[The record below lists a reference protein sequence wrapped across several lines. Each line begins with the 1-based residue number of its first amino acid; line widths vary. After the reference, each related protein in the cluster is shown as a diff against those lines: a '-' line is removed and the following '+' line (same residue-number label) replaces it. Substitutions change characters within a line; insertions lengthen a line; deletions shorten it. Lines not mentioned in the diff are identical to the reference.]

1 MTKKIEIPLTK
12 EKEIYNTA
20 LIDKQVIDRQI
31 PTISFES
38 KNVRSSLDWDE
49 LTVSVSDATAKG
61 ALDVFKQ
68 VMNELKQED
77 G

>member
-1 MTKKIEIPLTK
+1 MSKKEVEVTLTK

-20 LIDKQVIDRQI
+20 LINKNI

-49 LTVSVSDATAKG
+49 VTISVSDATAEG
-61 ALDVFKQ
+61 ALKVFKE
-68 VMNELKQED
+68 VIKDLGLD
-77 G
+77 